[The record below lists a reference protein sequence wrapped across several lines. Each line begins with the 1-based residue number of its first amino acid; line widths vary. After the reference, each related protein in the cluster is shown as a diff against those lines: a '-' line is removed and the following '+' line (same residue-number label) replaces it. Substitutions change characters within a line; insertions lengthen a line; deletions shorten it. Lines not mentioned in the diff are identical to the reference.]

1 MITRI
6 PLDLAL
12 GRVATLHRHDRRGRI
27 VEVNQ
32 WDGGTPAR
40 FTLMRTAEH
49 VICRFRA
56 DVPDNLAYALEEL
69 CSLEPRGQ
77 QLDNLPVHQH
87 RYRTLLS
94 EHAVVEA
101 VSAGPVY
108 IFTRDVAG
116 SAAPIVIGARN
127 AHLLGGG
134 LEDWIPDVAHR
145 KPFMAMVEDGRAV
158 AVCASVRIST
168 AVHCAGVETRPEYR
182 RRGHAV
188 NVAAGWGRAVRAL
201 GATPFYSTSWEN
213 LASQRVAERLGL
225 TMVAMDFSMA

>member
-6 PLDLAL
+6 PLDLANS
-12 GRVATLHRHDRRGRI
+12 RVATLHRHDIRGRI
-27 VEVNQ
+27 VEINQ

-40 FTLMRTAEH
+40 FTLMRTPDD

-56 DVPDNLAYALEEL
+56 DVPDNLAHTVEEL

-77 QLDNLPVHQH
+77 ELGKLPAYHH

-94 EHAVVEA
+94 SRAPLAA
-101 VSAGPVY
+101 VSAGPAY
-108 IFTRDVAG
+108 IFTQNVVG
-116 SAAPIVIGARN
+116 SAAPIVIGEHN
-127 AHLLGGG
+127 AFLLRGG
-134 LEDWIPDVAHR
+134 LEDWIPDVPHR
-145 KPFMAMVEDGRAV
+145 RPFMAMVEDGHAV

-182 RRGHAV
+182 HRGHAV

-201 GATPFYSTSWEN
+201 GATPFYSTSWDN
-213 LASQRVAERLGL
+213 IVSQRVAERLGL
-225 TMVAMDFSMA
+225 TMVAVDFSIA